1 MILKTNIFTVK
12 ILLALAAVVA
22 FLSTPLVKALSVKVG
37 AVDVPKDGRRMHD
50 HLLGLVDNDDI
61 RILVQDVKRN
71 IFRLNIQLSDLGN
84 RNRHQVSWQKAA
96 ARLNGK
102 PVDADLL
109 LLDELLDIRPGA
121 VWKHLCQIPI
131 DAFLILILSDVKFFQ
146 NILPLSG
153 A

>member
-1 MILKTNIFTVK
+1 M
-12 ILLALAAVVA
+12 
-22 FLSTPLVKALSVKVG
+22 P
-37 AVDVPKDGRRMHD
+37 GRRMHD